1 MKAKIFVYVLPAL
14 ILTTI
19 QLAEAQQQQ
28 PTKIPRIGYLM
39 TRTLDPVRTDALR
52 QGLRDFGY
60 VEGKNIV
67 IGVSRMKC
75 CRGP

>member
-1 MKAKIFVYVLPAL
+1 VYKRFLLIIAL
-14 ILTTI
+14 MLFAA
-19 QLAEAQQQQ
+19 LAAAAQQ
-28 PTKIPRIGYLM
+28 PVKVPRIGFVGA
-39 TRTLDPVRTDALR
+39 TSAASVADRTQALR
-52 QGLRDFGY
+52 QGLADRGY